1 MAIYIDPAMVPDLD
15 NIDSKVFK
23 YLIQKHKRQL
33 ARWEKCKDYYE
44 GRHKILAKKADDDED
59 TVKLI
64 VNYTKYVVDI
74 GLGYYLGEPVKYN
87 SDKADKADKKRK
99 ELEGGVKASIKNGS
113 VQLYD
118 PDLSQKLDISRI
130 QDVYDNETISEI
142 DSKIGKAIGIYGEA
156 YEQLYANSAENPE
169 PRSTVVNPMNCIMV
183 RDNTVEHNKL
193 FAIIYEIQED
203 LDESKYYSVTVCND
217 HNTKEY
223 RSRDLD
229 NFEFYFVEG
238 SEQEHYFGEV
248 NVVEYQ
254 NNDERQGDFEQ
265 IISMQD
271 ALNELFSD
279 RVTDKKKFVNSI
291 LAMFGMTLA
300 DDDDKAVAKLKKDRF
315 IDGLPHDG
323 KIEYIQ
329 KTFDENSVSVLCKD
343 IIREIH
349 KMTLTVDMT
358 DENFAGNSSG
368 QALMLKL
375 MVMNMLVKNKMRSLE
390 KGLKKRF
397 EMYNHWLNVKGE
409 MSLIDKKELDV
420 VFTVAMPIDKP
431 TIINMVT
438 QLRGIV
444 DDKTLLSQ
452 LWFVK
457 DVDEVIENVK
467 KQKAEEQQQY
477 IATFGSQHAQDMETP
492 IKDDEEKDPEK
503 E

>member
-33 ARWEKCKDYYE
+33 ARWAKCKDYYE

-169 PRSTVVNPMNCIMV
+169 PRSTVVSPMNCIMV

-452 LWFVK
+452 LWFIK
-457 DVDEVIENVK
+457 DVDEVMEAVK
-467 KQKAEEQQQY
+467 RQKAEEQQQY
-477 IATFGSQHAQDMETP
+477 LATFGNRQAKDMETP

>member
-1 MAIYIDPAMVPDLD
+1 M
-15 NIDSKVFK
+15 
-23 YLIQKHKRQL
+23 
-33 ARWEKCKDYYE
+33 
-44 GRHKILAKKADDDED
+44 
-59 TVKLI
+59 
-64 VNYTKYVVDI
+64 
-74 GLGYYLGEPVKYN
+74 
-87 SDKADKADKKRK
+87 
-99 ELEGGVKASIKNGS
+99 
-113 VQLYD
+113 
-118 PDLSQKLDISRI
+118 
-130 QDVYDNETISEI
+130 
-142 DSKIGKAIGIYGEA
+142 
-156 YEQLYANSAENPE
+156 
-169 PRSTVVNPMNCIMV
+169 
-183 RDNTVEHNKL
+183 
-193 FAIIYEIQED
+193 
-203 LDESKYYSVTVCND
+203 
-217 HNTKEY
+217 
-223 RSRDLD
+223 
-229 NFEFYFVEG
+229 
-238 SEQEHYFGEV
+238 
-248 NVVEYQ
+248 
-254 NNDERQGDFEQ
+254 
-265 IISMQD
+265 
-271 ALNELFSD
+271 
-279 RVTDKKKFVNSI
+279 
-291 LAMFGMTLA
+291 
-300 DDDDKAVAKLKKDRF
+300 
-315 IDGLPHDG
+315 
-323 KIEYIQ
+323 
-329 KTFDENSVSVLCKD
+329 LCKD

-452 LWFVK
+452 LWFIK

-477 IATFGSQHAQDMETP
+477 LDTFAKQHTQDMETP

>member
-15 NIDSKVFK
+15 NISSRVFK

-33 ARWEKCKDYYE
+33 ARWAKCKDYYE
-44 GRHKILAKKADDDED
+44 GRHAIFAPNESDDED
-59 TVKLI
+59 TVKFN
-64 VNYTKYVVDI
+64 VNYAKYVVDV

-87 SDKADKADKKRK
+87 SDKADKADQKRK
-99 ELEGGVKASIKNGS
+99 ELDGGVKASIRNGS
-113 VQLYD
+113 VKLYD
-118 PDLSQKLDISRI
+118 PDLAQKIDISRI
-130 QDVYDNETISEI
+130 QDVYDNETISEV
-142 DSKIGKAIGIYGEA
+142 DSKIGKSIGVYGEA
-156 YEQLYANSAENPE
+156 YEQLYANSDASPE
-169 PRSTVVNPMNCIMV
+169 PRSTVVSPMNCIMV

-223 RSRDLD
+223 KSQDLD
-229 NFEFYFVEG
+229 NFEFYLVED
-238 SEQEHYFGEV
+238 SEQEHFFGEV
-248 NVVEYQ
+248 PVVEYQ

-265 IISMQD
+265 IIPMQD

-291 LAMFGMTLA
+291 LAMYGMTL
-300 DDDDKAVAKLKKDRF
+300 DDEDTKNLKKERF
-315 IDGLPHDG
+315 LDGLPLDG

-329 KTFDENSVSVLCKD
+329 KAFDENSVAVLCND

-409 MSLIDKKELDV
+409 MPPINKKELDV
-420 VFTVAMPIDKP
+420 VFTVAMPIDKQS
-431 TIINMVT
+431 IVAMVT

-457 DVDEVIENVK
+457 DVDEVMEAVK
-467 KQKAEEQQQY
+467 RQKAEEQQQY
-477 IATFGSQHAQDMETP
+477 LATFGNRQAKDMETP

>member
-15 NIDSKVFK
+15 NIDSRVFK
-23 YLIQKHKRQL
+23 YLIQKHKGQL
-33 ARWEKCKDYYE
+33 ARWAKCKDYYE
-44 GRHKILAKKADDDED
+44 GRHDILAHKVDDDD
-59 TVKLI
+59 DVVRFN
-64 VNYTKYVVDI
+64 VNYAKYVVDV

-87 SDKADKADKKRK
+87 SDKADKADKQRK

-113 VQLYD
+113 VKLYD

-142 DSKIGKAIGIYGEA
+142 DSKIGKAIGLYGEA
-156 YEQLYANSAENPE
+156 YEQLYANSDENPE

-193 FAIIYEIQED
+193 FAAIIYEIQED
-203 LDESKYYSVTVCND
+203 LNESKYYSITVCND

-229 NFEFYFVEG
+229 NFEFYLVEG

-248 NVVEYQ
+248 PVVEYQ

-265 IISMQD
+265 IIPMQD

-291 LAMFGMTLA
+291 LAMFGMTL
-300 DDDDKAVAKLKKDRF
+300 DDDDEKELKKNRF
-315 IDGLPHDG
+315 IDGLPLDG

-329 KTFDENSVSVLCKD
+329 KAFDENSVSVLCND

-452 LWFVK
+452 LWFIK

-477 IATFGSQHAQDMETP
+477 LDTFVKQHAQDMETP
-492 IKDDEEKDPEK
+492 IKDDKEKDPEK